1 VFYNVLKRDDSGQA
15 GMTSKEGYS
24 TFYEAIIIIEQMK
37 RKRTREHGKTPDN
50 VYSYCRAG

>member
-24 TFYEAIIIIEQMK
+24 IFYEIIINKKATELIFRGLGVFMFYLFIK
-37 RKRTREHGKTPDN
+37 N
-50 VYSYCRAG
+50 